1 MQVALS
7 LAKRPKSAIL
17 SRWKIT
23 SGGGSHV
30 ADSRAWEPALLQN
43 FHLLILKSKGAIR
56 LMATEKATAVACANI
71 AFIKFWGKRDA
82 ELNLPANSSLSMNL
96 EGLTTVTTVE
106 FSPNY
111 DDDLVILDGQE
122 ARGEAR
128 QRIVAHLD
136 RVRAMAGR
144 RARARVISEN
154 SFPVGA
160 GLASSA
166 SGFAALSLAA
176 SRAAGLELSQREL
189 SILARLGSGS
199 ACRSIPGG
207 FSEWAAG
214 TCSEDSFARQIAPPE
229 HWDLRDVIAIVSRAR
244 KLVGSTEGHSLAP
257 TSHLYQ
263 ARVASVAD
271 RLAQARAALLKKDLA
286 ALGPLIEEDAVSM
299 HAVMMTSRPPIYYW
313 LPSTVRLIREV
324 QDWRAGGLEVYFTL
338 DAGPNVHLICQAA
351 DQTEVEKRLKD
362 IEGVL
367 EVIVSGPG
375 PGAQVIEP

>member
-1 MQVALS
+1 MV
-7 LAKRPKSAIL
+7 
-17 SRWKIT
+17 
-23 SGGGSHV
+23 
-30 ADSRAWEPALLQN
+30 
-43 FHLLILKSKGAIR
+43 
-56 LMATEKATAVACANI
+56 TEKATAIACANI

-106 FSPNY
+106 FSPDF
-111 DDDLVILDGQE
+111 DDDLVILNGQE
-122 ARGEAR
+122 MRGETR

-136 RVRAMAGR
+136 RVRARAGR

-154 SFPVGA
+154 SFPVGT

-176 SRAAGLELSQREL
+176 SKAAGLELSQREL
-189 SILARLGSGS
+189 SILARFGSGS

-207 FSEWAAG
+207 FTEWAAG
-214 TCSEDSFARQIAPPE
+214 TCSDDSFARQIAPPE
-229 HWDLRDVIAIVSRAR
+229 HWDLRDVIAIVSQAHKR
-244 KLVGSTEGHSLAP
+244 VGSTEGHALAP

-271 RLAQARAALLKKDLA
+271 RLPQARAALLEKDFST
-286 ALGPLIEEDAVSM
+286 LGPLIEEDAVSM

-313 LPSTVRLIREV
+313 LPGSIQLIHEV
-324 QDWRAGGLEVYFTL
+324 QNWRAEGLEVYFTF
-338 DAGPNVHLICQAA
+338 DAGPNIHLICQAA
-351 DQTEVEKRLKD
+351 DQAKVEKRLED
-362 IEGVL
+362 IEEVL

-375 PGAQVIEP
+375 PGVQVIEP

>member
-1 MQVALS
+1 
-7 LAKRPKSAIL
+7 
-17 SRWKIT
+17 
-23 SGGGSHV
+23 
-30 ADSRAWEPALLQN
+30 
-43 FHLLILKSKGAIR
+43 
-56 LMATEKATAVACANI
+56 MATEKATAVACANI

-106 FSPNY
+106 FSPDF
-111 DDDLVILDGQE
+111 DDDLVILNGQE
-122 ARGEAR
+122 MRGETR

-136 RVRAMAGR
+136 RVRARAGR

-154 SFPVGA
+154 SFPVGT

-176 SRAAGLELSQREL
+176 SKSAGLELSQREL
-189 SILARLGSGS
+189 SILARFGSGS

-207 FSEWAAG
+207 FTEWAAG
-214 TCSEDSFARQIAPPE
+214 TCSDDSFARQIAPPE
-229 HWDLRDVIAIVSRAR
+229 HWDLRDVIAIVSQAHKR
-244 KLVGSTEGHSLAP
+244 VGSTEGHALAP

-271 RLAQARAALLKKDLA
+271 RLPQARAALLEKDFST
-286 ALGPLIEEDAVSM
+286 LGPLIEEDAVSM

-313 LPSTVRLIREV
+313 LPGSIQLIHEV
-324 QDWRAGGLEVYFTL
+324 QNWRAEGLEVYFTF
-338 DAGPNVHLICQAA
+338 DAGPNIHLICQAA
-351 DQTEVEKRLKD
+351 DQAKVEKRLED
-362 IEGVL
+362 IEEVL

-375 PGAQVIEP
+375 PGVQVIEP